1 MQLPPVGSVC
11 RRTTRTVEGKLI
23 EDLKID
29 DRTSAKL
36 MDRHLRSATDIDV
49 EVEINEI
56 DETPNDDD
64 DVLLEGAEASKYR
77 AVTARINFL
86 AQDRVELL
94 FAAKEC
100 SRHMSAPCR
109 GDFGP
114 LKRIGRFLLGRP
126 RSVVMYK
133 WQDAPTSFTVYTDS
147 NWAGCKAT
155 RKSTSGAT
163 FMHGC
168 HLLKAFARTQA
179 NIALSSAEAELYA
192 TVLAASEGLGMKAMA
207 RDFAMS
213 LSPYLNVDA
222 SAAIGIVQRKGLGK
236 LRHLDTQSLWIQDA
250 VRQRRVMVEKVK
262 GTENPADLMTKHL
275 DGPGMDDMLK
285 RIGIQTRSGRA
296 VIAPEVVSGRAVV
309 APDVAPN
316 IDIANIENI
325 KSIESSDRVATQITT
340 LRGDEFVR
348 NDLTRRVSGGANHKT
363 PKESL
368 SVSWADDSEE
378 DWRRQD
384 RGRVRERF

>member
-1 MQLPPVGSVC
+1 MVG
-11 RRTTRTVEGKLI
+11 
-23 EDLKID
+23 
-29 DRTSAKL
+29 
-36 MDRHLRSATDIDV
+36 
-49 EVEINEI
+49 
-56 DETPNDDD
+56 
-64 DVLLEGAEASKYR
+64 LEQSKYR
-77 AVTARINFL
+77 AVVARINFL

-109 GDFGP
+109 GDMGP

-147 NWAGCKAT
+147 NWAGCKGT

-163 FMHGC
+163 FMHGGY
-168 HLLKAFARTQA
+168 LLKAFSRTQA

-207 RDFAMS
+207 RDFAMTM
-213 LSPYLNVDA
+213 SPYVNVDA

-250 VRQRRVMVEKVK
+250 VRQRRVMIEKVK

-275 DGPGMDDMLK
+275 DGPAMNDMLQ

-296 VIAPEVVSGRAVV
+296 VIAPDVVR
-309 APDVAPN
+309 
-316 IDIANIENI
+316 
-325 KSIESSDRVATQITT
+325 KY
-340 LRGDEFVR
+340 
-348 NDLTRRVSGGANHKT
+348 HC
-363 PKESL
+363 
-368 SVSWADDSEE
+368 
-378 DWRRQD
+378 
-384 RGRVRERF
+384 